1 MEVVKLS
8 LLQPQQP
15 QGKQQYKQLRAV
27 TTLSLYSSIC
37 YLVEIS
43 IFTVVYLFLF
53 YY

>member
-15 QGKQQYKQLRAV
+15 QGKQYKQLRAV

-43 IFTVVYLFLF
+43 IFTVVYLFLVH
-53 YY
+53 Y